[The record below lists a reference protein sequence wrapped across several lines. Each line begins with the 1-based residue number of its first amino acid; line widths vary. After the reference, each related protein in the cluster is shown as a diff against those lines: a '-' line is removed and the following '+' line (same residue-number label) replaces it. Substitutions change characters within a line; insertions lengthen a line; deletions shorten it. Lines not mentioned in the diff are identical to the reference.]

1 MKCVIFLGD
10 GMSDE
15 KMPELAGRTPLQVAK
30 TTHMD
35 KMARDG
41 KLGLVK
47 TIPEGFTPGSD
58 IGNLSILGYD
68 PRTCYCGRAAFEAAG
83 MGVKLS
89 RDDVAFRLN
98 LVTLRLAGGETFMED
113 HSAGHISDA
122 DGRELVELLQSEL
135 GNAEFQFYAGLGYR
149 HLMVWRGGTER
160 IVTTQ
165 PQDIIGKDITNH
177 LPRGE
182 RASEVIKIMNA
193 SRTILTE
200 HPQYKRRMA
209 EHKHPV
215 SSIWPWGQGKSPH
228 LVTLRERT
236 GLNGAV
242 ICAVN
247 LIQGIG
253 ICAGL
258 TIVRV
263 PGATGDIDTNY
274 QGKAEAALRALETHD
289 LVYIHVEA
297 PDEASHDG
305 NLPNKLRAIE
315 LFDSLVVGRVLRGLD
330 SFGKFQVL
338 CTTDHS
344 TPVRLRAHTTD
355 PVPFVFYN
363 GKSDVKSDVAGYD
376 EESAKS
382 TGFFVAE
389 GHQLI
394 NMFIKHD

>member
-1 MKCVIFLGD
+1 
-10 GMSDE
+10 MSDE

-193 SRTILTE
+193 S
-200 HPQYKRRMA
+200 
-209 EHKHPV
+209 
-215 SSIWPWGQGKSPH
+215 
-228 LVTLRERT
+228 
-236 GLNGAV
+236 
-242 ICAVN
+242 
-247 LIQGIG
+247 
-253 ICAGL
+253 
-258 TIVRV
+258 
-263 PGATGDIDTNY
+263 
-274 QGKAEAALRALETHD
+274 
-289 LVYIHVEA
+289 
-297 PDEASHDG
+297 
-305 NLPNKLRAIE
+305 
-315 LFDSLVVGRVLRGLD
+315 
-330 SFGKFQVL
+330 
-338 CTTDHS
+338 
-344 TPVRLRAHTTD
+344 
-355 PVPFVFYN
+355 
-363 GKSDVKSDVAGYD
+363 
-376 EESAKS
+376 
-382 TGFFVAE
+382 
-389 GHQLI
+389 
-394 NMFIKHD
+394 